1 MFNFEIWEI
10 LQSSFTTGLY
20 YHESC
25 LIKLTLEKWNRTEQL
40 LDCEANSKYFANGGI
55 CDIALQSKDPLIS
68 RKTIWIVSALK
79 ESWLTNRTILSSLC
93 GLSLRSIL
101 SFKFA
106 SVDHF
111 LWENNHSDRQNS
123 YKDYKYLFIQINT
136 FREKKPLKT
145 RNFIN
150 IESFSRNRK
159 LNV

>member
-20 YHESC
+20 YHECC
-25 LIKLTLEKWNRTEQL
+25 LIKLTLEKCNRIEQYCCSTVKL
-40 LDCEANSKYFANGGI
+40 TQKYFANGGI

-136 FREKKPLKT
+136 FREKKTFK
-145 RNFIN
+145 N
-150 IESFSRNRK
+150 
-159 LNV
+159 